1 MIPHALLLR
10 DDSTDQGTPGVLA
23 LGKAAWRTLELPWL
37 DNRRKL
43 SCIPAGT
50 YRCAL
55 VDSPRFGRVYHVR
68 DVPGRSAVLIHS
80 GNWAGGIPAWRTHV
94 QGCVLLGERLGT
106 LDGQLAVLVSRP
118 AVRRLMAALHG
129 QPFDL
134 EVQWKSSP

>member
-1 MIPHALLLR
+1 MTPRLLLLR
-10 DDSTDQGTPGVLA
+10 DPSTDEGTPGVLA
-23 LGKAAWRTLELPWL
+23 WGHSAWRSLELPWL
-37 DNRRKL
+37 DNLPKR

-55 VDSPRFGRVYHVR
+55 VDSPRFGRVYHIQR
-68 DVPGRSAVLIHS
+68 VPGRSAVLIHP

-106 LDGQLAVLVSRP
+106 LGGQLAVLVSRP
-118 AVRRLMAALHG
+118 AVRRFMAALGG